1 MKKLIFLFI
10 LVLLMFLSCGK
21 KEDKKSEN
29 TKEYTEILVEKPAP
43 EPPSEPP
50 KNDTAIPSEQAIEKK
65 DKSIDD
71 ILKEALPSGN
81 GDLAILIDDSGSSM
95 ELAKEFQSLDMRI
108 SFAVMP
114 YLAKSKEVS
123 EYLTANGHT
132 VILHLPME
140 GSDTAVNE
148 KTKDLLKTE
157 MTKDEMLRIFDAALS
172 NVGPVR
178 GFNNHMGSVFTNSP
192 EAMETILSHARDK
205 KLFYVDSKTI
215 GSSKGYETAKNMRIP
230 TAQCMHFVDNNK
242 DVLAIEKELIIAA
255 KIAKKR
261 GRALVIGH
269 FHKNMVEA
277 LRNVKTTLE
286 NSGIRLV
293 FVDEILQ

>member
-1 MKKLIFLFI
+1 MKKLTFLFI
-10 LVLLMFLSCGK
+10 LILIMFLSCGK
-21 KEDKKSEN
+21 KEDKKEEN
-29 TKEYTEILVEKPAP
+29 SKEYTEILTEKPVQ
-43 EPPSEPP
+43 EPPAEIA
-50 KNDTAIPSEQAIEKK
+50 KGNEATTTEQAVEKK

-81 GDLAILIDDSGSSM
+81 GELAILIDDSGSSM
-95 ELAKEFQSLDMRI
+95 ELAKEFQNLNMRI

-114 YLAKSKEVS
+114 YLSKSREVN
-123 EYLTANGHT
+123 EYLSANGHT

-140 GSDTAVNE
+140 GSDIAVNE
-148 KTKDLLKTE
+148 KTRDLLKTN
-157 MTKDEMLRIFDAALS
+157 MTKDEMQRIFEAALA
-172 NVGPVR
+172 NVGPVK
-178 GFNNHMGSVFTNSP
+178 GFNNHMGSVFTNSS
-192 EAMETILSHARDK
+192 EAMETILSFARDK
-205 KLFYVDSKTI
+205 RLFYVDSKTI
-215 GSSKGYETAKNMRIP
+215 GSSKGYSTARNMSIP
-230 TAQCMHFVDNNK
+230 TAQCMHFVDNDK
-242 DVLAIEKELIIAA
+242 DVLAIEKELITAA

-277 LRNVKTTLE
+277 LKNTKTTLE